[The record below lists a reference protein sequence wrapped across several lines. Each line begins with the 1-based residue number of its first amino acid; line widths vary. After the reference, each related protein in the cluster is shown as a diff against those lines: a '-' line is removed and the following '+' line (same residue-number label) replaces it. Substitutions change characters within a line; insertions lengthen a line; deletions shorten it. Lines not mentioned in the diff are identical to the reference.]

1 MSFSLSDTRARRAS
15 QASPAVPAL
24 KEIQGSGW
32 GCFKKNH
39 PHYWIIG
46 LAEHICCW
54 WAIKMLFVLRFVSGL
69 RCHAILNTLK
79 VNELFFK
86 DSLQAVTNPLLSL
99 SRSLSH
105 PRPGLTN
112 QGSHVRSPLQS
123 ALYWASAFKPD
134 PLPLLAWFKTGYRVK
149 RQISEGIKMQESY
162 VFFFLSLSS
171 FPLPGTPGCHRRA
184 GPTCK

>member
-1 MSFSLSDTRARRAS
+1 
-15 QASPAVPAL
+15 
-24 KEIQGSGW
+24 
-32 GCFKKNH
+32 
-39 PHYWIIG
+39 
-46 LAEHICCW
+46 
-54 WAIKMLFVLRFVSGL
+54 MLFVLRFVSGL

-134 PLPLLAWFKTGYRVK
+134 PLPLLA
-149 RQISEGIKMQESY
+149 
-162 VFFFLSLSS
+162 
-171 FPLPGTPGCHRRA
+171 
-184 GPTCK
+184 